1 MMTERSRRPT
11 KPPPHFSR
19 EGVLAGPFGES
30 LETVR
35 ASGQRLGVPFRRRC
49 GCGRAGGR
57 RRAGKGG
64 LGTNEAA
71 ALRGTSRQGSSSIS
85 ENRNPFISFSG
96 EPSC

>member
-19 EGVLAGPFGES
+19 EDVFAGPFGES
-30 LETVR
+30 LETIR

-64 LGTNEAA
+64 LGNQRGCRVSGHV
-71 ALRGTSRQGSSSIS
+71 ALRELIC
-85 ENRNPFISFSG
+85 FG
-96 EPSC
+96 ES

>member
-1 MMTERSRRPT
+1 LMMTERSRRPPR
-11 KPPPHFSR
+11 PPPLFSL
-19 EGVLAGPFGES
+19 EGVFAGPFGES

-64 LGTNEAA
+64 LETNEAA
-71 ALRGTSRQGSSSIS
+71 AFRGTSR
-85 ENRNPFISFSG
+85 
-96 EPSC
+96 